1 MKNLTYEQRL
11 IELALES
18 LEMRR
23 LKADLVCVYKIIFG
37 LLDVDSSDFF
47 SLRCNVNRRGHRY
60 VLYLPTCKSNSRFR
74 FFTYRIINAWNA
86 LPPNTDFSSLR
97 KFKASLEPRLLTRF
111 CKVNFL

>member
-47 SLRCNVNRRGHRY
+47 NYAV
-60 VLYLPTCKSNSRFR
+60 T
-74 FFTYRIINAWNA
+74 
-86 LPPNTDFSSLR
+86 
-97 KFKASLEPRLLTRF
+97 
-111 CKVNFL
+111 